1 MDMIGEVRETIPE
14 MIGTEEGD
22 MVMEEGMIGTEGG
35 DIMIIVGD
43 ILMITGE
50 EDMTIINEM
59 TVMIQDIN
67 VVNVVGA
74 VIEVTISMM
83 LVVRKKS

>member
-1 MDMIGEVRETIPE
+1 MDMIGEARETIPE
-14 MIGTEEGD
+14 MTGTEVGD

-35 DIMIIVGD
+35 DI
-43 ILMITGE
+43 LMITGE
-50 EDMTIINEM
+50 EGMTIISKM